1 MSAQSSNVNEVRKL
15 SVLLPKSTHLL
26 LKKKAVC
33 GDSTITDV
41 VTSLINQYLDD
52 SAQA

>member
-1 MSAQSSNVNEVRKL
+1 MPVQSSNVNEVRKL

-41 VTSLINQYLDD
+41 VTSLINQYLGDAVD
-52 SAQA
+52 G